1 MTSIGPVPPVNT
13 AIAGAMEAVRLD
25 GAGAAADAPARAG
38 FADAL
43 SQALESIASRQK
55 DAEAKVA
62 EFASGNT
69 DDVAGM
75 LVAINKAGL
84 SLQLGLEVRNRVMD
98 AYHEV
103 MRMQV

>member
-25 GAGAAADAPARAG
+25 GAAAAESPARAG

-43 SQALESIASRQK
+43 SQALESIATRQK

>member
-1 MTSIGPVPPVNT
+1 MTSIGPIQPVNI
-13 AIAGAMEAVRLD
+13 AIARATDAVQLD
-25 GAGAAADAPARAG
+25 GGAASEAPARAG

-43 SQALESIASRQK
+43 SQALESIAARQK
-55 DAEAKVA
+55 DAETKVA

-75 LVAINKAGL
+75 LVAMNKAGL
-84 SLQLGLEVRNRVMD
+84 ALQLGLEVRNRVMD